1 MSEEKNKK
9 STEKVSDP
17 KNKQKNLLVLFAI
30 AVLIGAGA
38 YYFINQKNI
47 NTSTPPDMSKV
58 SEVPDNSN
66 SNSSNSGSEL
76 TSKKWTWIN
85 TKMSDGAVT
94 EPSKPSAFT
103 ATFQDDGRLVATTDC
118 NNGNSSF
125 ETGPDNSLTIGP
137 MATTMMFCE
146 GSSQDAYFQQLG
158 NIGSYKISNGQLW
171 LMIKFDS
178 GTMIFE

>member
-1 MSEEKNKK
+1 MPEKKEK
-9 STEKVSDP
+9 STKEVSDP
-17 KNKQKNLLVLFAI
+17 KNKQKNLLVLFAV

-47 NTSTPPDMSKV
+47 NTSTPPDVNKV
-58 SEVPDNSN
+58 TMAPDNSN
-66 SNSSNSGSEL
+66 SGSNNSSEL
-76 TSKKWTWIN
+76 TSKKWTWVN

-94 EPSKPSAFT
+94 SPSKDGAFT

-118 NNGNSSF
+118 NNGNGSY
-125 ETGPDNSLTIGP
+125 EVGADNTLTIGP

-158 NIGSYKISNGQLW
+158 NVGSYKVNNGQLW